1 MDGHPTKP
9 ASPPSIRL
17 DQFLKLMGIT
27 TTGGQ
32 AKQRIQSGEVKV
44 NGAVEIHRGRTLH
57 LGDQVE
63 VDGRAWTVANL
74 RSPDH
79 G

>member
-1 MDGHPTKP
+1 
-9 ASPPSIRL
+9 
-17 DQFLKLMGIT
+17 
-27 TTGGQ
+27 
-32 AKQRIQSGEVKV
+32 VKV